1 MKRAISGILCLVFLA
16 LGAISAQ
23 AATVDLAG
31 SIGLVD
37 LDPNE
42 PPVVRSAYINTTLTT
57 LTISSGQANS
67 EGSISG
73 YYGVTTKVT
82 VALHLERKTASASTW
97 TTIASGSKTT
107 NGCVGAHQLKTAVSK
122 GYQYRV
128 RAVYTAY
135 SGTKSE
141 TLTSYSGVV
150 TY

>member
-1 MKRAISGILCLVFLA
+1 MKKAISGILCLVLLVF
-16 LGAISAQ
+16 GAVSTQ
-23 AATVDLAG
+23 AALSSDNQLAAE
-31 SIGLVD
+31 
-37 LDPNE
+37 LDM
-42 PPVVRSAYINTTLTT
+42 PPPQRLSYTNTANTTLG
-57 LTISSGQANS
+57 ISGTQAIS
-67 EGSISG
+67 EGLIVG

-82 VALHLERKTASASTW
+82 VALNLERKTASATTW

-107 NGCVGAHQLKTAVSK
+107 NGHFGAHQLKTTVTK

-141 TLTSYSGVV
+141 TFTGYSRAV